1 MPTVDHLYTLA
12 CMLHVPIEELLV
24 LKDDSI
30 CDEHFNDILKWCG
43 IKIKES
49 NNPRKVYLGV
59 VEIMVFPL
67 E

>member
-1 MPTVDHLYTLA
+1 
-12 CMLHVPIEELLV
+12 MLHVPIEELLV

-43 IKIKES
+43 SKIKES
-49 NNPRKVYLGV
+49 DNPRKVYFGII
-59 VEIMVFPL
+59 EIMIFPL